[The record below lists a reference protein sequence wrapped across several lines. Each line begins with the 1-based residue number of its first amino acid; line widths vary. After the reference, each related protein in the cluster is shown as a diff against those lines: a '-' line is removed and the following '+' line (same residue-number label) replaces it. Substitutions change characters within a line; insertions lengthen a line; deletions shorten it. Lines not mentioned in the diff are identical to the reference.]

1 MHGHQLHEARE
12 AAGRISLGA
21 DRENGGPDLR
31 GRFATGRCQRALPAT
46 PRRFWSYSDTYLSV
60 PARSGT
66 TSICSAR
73 RPSQRGMGNTK
84 VPAALKLLPALDPNP
99 TLSCNSPLCCG
110 HRCFSSRI
118 DRCAHALL
126 RRPPGQGVRVRLGS
140 ELGPGRWHI
149 HSPPP
154 GPWQVLQIC
163 FGGVAV
169 LLCLLCAHPLATTR
183 KTTGLTGLWMIQFS
197 SVGPLFCARVLS

>member
-1 MHGHQLHEARE
+1 M
-12 AAGRISLGA
+12 
-21 DRENGGPDLR
+21 
-31 GRFATGRCQRALPAT
+31 
-46 PRRFWSYSDTYLSV
+46 
-60 PARSGT
+60 PARPPRESAMIMAHFNASFPVPIRAGT
-66 TSICSAR
+66 SSSCSAC
-73 RPSQRGMGNTK
+73 RPSQRGVGNTK
-84 VPAALKLLPALDPNP
+84 VPAALKPRPALGPNP
-99 TLSCNSPLCCG
+99 MLSCNSPLCCG

-169 LLCLLCAHPLATTR
+169 LLCLLCAHPLATR
-183 KTTGLTGLWMIQFS
+183 VVPYYEKTTSLTGLWMIQFS